1 MKGRALLTTVGATA
15 LGLGIVVGGITTGGA
30 FAQDTSTPDGDAGQQ
45 AFMQAQTEAYTAFIG
60 NVAGDL
66 GDDPAAVD
74 QAVRDALK
82 QQVQDRFDAGEITEE
97 EAAAAIAVI
106 DVTDVPLPVGMLAF
120 GGHGPMGGDGHGP
133 MGGERHG
140 RGGDMH
146 EDDDHDGKGDM
157 HDDDEDHE
165 DGEDGEAQEGE
176 MPASEATPGA

>member
-15 LGLGIVVGGITTGGA
+15 LGLGIVVGGITTSGA
-30 FAQDTSTPDGDAGQQ
+30 FAQDTATPDGDAGQQ

-146 EDDDHDGKGDM
+146 
-157 HDDDEDHE
+157 DDDEDH
-165 DGEDGEAQEGE
+165 EDGEAQEGE

>member
-1 MKGRALLTTVGATA
+1 MKRHALLTTVGATA

-30 FAQDTSTPDGDAGQQ
+30 FAQDTSTPDSDAGQQ

-120 GGHGPMGGDGHGP
+120 GGHGPMGG
-133 MGGERHG
+133 ERHG

-157 HDDDEDHE
+157 HDEDEDH
-165 DGEDGEAQEGE
+165 EDGEAQEGE

>member
-1 MKGRALLTTVGATA
+1 MKGRALLTAVGATA
-15 LGLGIVVGGITTGGA
+15 LGFGIVVGGITTGGA

-120 GGHGPMGGDGHGP
+120 GGHGPMGG
-133 MGGERHG
+133 ERHG

-157 HDDDEDHE
+157 HDEDEDH
-165 DGEDGEAQEGE
+165 EDGEAQEGE

>member
-120 GGHGPMGGDGHGP
+120 GGHGPMGG
-133 MGGERHG
+133 ERHG

-157 HDDDEDHE
+157 HDEDEDH
-165 DGEDGEAQEGE
+165 EDGEAQEGE